1 MDNPRSRNTG
11 LVFTLKGEA
20 QAMQDA
26 AFARGETLKRADAL
40 EAVARKRGYVDWNAA
55 LAAAKTSTVPPSPAA
70 TSSRYAWLEIDTELP
85 RLPMRILHAGD
96 RTHDPIRELMR
107 WAEQLDSIAEHV
119 PEEARPHMLGLI
131 GGEVPYV
138 FVSERT
144 RWADG
149 MYRLC
154 DRGYDPFMKIAFTR
168 EQLQEIGAVGWC
180 DHCGT
185 HSGNDM
191 ISLVHDDVRY
201 TRDRVKL
208 KQLAR
213 VIAAVAILADKL
225 YVPKPRETVQQPR

>member
-1 MDNPRSRNTG
+1 MDTHRFRNTG

-55 LAAAKTSTVPPSPAA
+55 VAAAKTSNSLPAPASPAPRA
-70 TSSRYAWLEIDTELP
+70 AWLDIESELP

-96 RTHDPIRELMR
+96 RSHDPIRELMR
-107 WAEQLDSIAEHV
+107 WAQQLDSIAENV
-119 PEEARPHMLGLI
+119 AEEARPQMLGLI

-168 EQLQEIGAVGWC
+168 EQLQEVGAVAWC

-185 HSGNDM
+185 HSGDDM

-213 VIAAVAILADKL
+213 VIAAVALLADRL
-225 YVPKPRETVQQPR
+225 LISKPRETAQQAR

>member
-1 MDNPRSRNTG
+1 M
-11 LVFTLKGEA
+11 VFTLKGEA

-40 EAVARKRGYVDWNAA
+40 EAVARKRGYLDWNAA
-55 LAAAKTSTVPPSPAA
+55 LAAAKTSAVLPPPAA
-70 TSSRYAWLEIDTELP
+70 AAPRAPWVQIDSQLP

-107 WAEQLDSIAEHV
+107 WAEQLDSIADNA

-168 EQLQEIGAVGWC
+168 EQLQEVGAVAWC

-185 HSGNDM
+185 HSGDDM

-201 TRDRVKL
+201 TGDKVKL

-213 VIAAVAILADKL
+213 VVAAVALLADKL
-225 YVPKPRETVQQPR
+225 YVAKPRDTAKQPR

>member
-1 MDNPRSRNTG
+1 MDTPRSRNTG
-11 LVFTLKGEA
+11 MVFTLKGEA

-40 EAVARKRGYVDWNAA
+40 EAVARKRGYLDWNAA
-55 LAAAKTSTVPPSPAA
+55 LAAAKTSAVLPPPAA
-70 TSSRYAWLEIDTELP
+70 AAPRAPWVQIDSQLP

-107 WAEQLDSIAEHV
+107 WAEQLDSIADNA

-168 EQLQEIGAVGWC
+168 EQLQEVGAVAWC

-185 HSGNDM
+185 HSGDDM

-201 TRDRVKL
+201 TGDKVKL

-213 VIAAVAILADKL
+213 VVAAVALLADKL
-225 YVPKPRETVQQPR
+225 YVAKPRDTAKQPR